1 MTPVQKAVQKLLDKE
16 LVIKESN
23 RKSGVVSL
31 QEAIDILE
39 ELEIDILNEKIEE
52 KGRPIQN
59 NLE

>member
-52 KGRPIQN
+52 N
-59 NLE
+59 VY